1 MRRREHA
8 LRPRIRGLGLAV
20 GSGLLLIAGCVRV
33 DAAPNGIASTQLRAA
48 PPSIVIGDSLR
59 DSTGA
64 AVPVDG
70 VAYDPEGNPIPTAQ
84 FRYAYVP
91 LVPDT
96 SAGARTDTALVVD
109 SVTGAVRATSTW
121 VKSSGRIVARI
132 GTSIQLA
139 DTIAIVPRPD
149 SLVATAAQDTLRYD
163 CTDPGTFLSA
173 QDTTSGSFNAV
184 GPFTLTVRGDSAGRR
199 VGIRRWLVRWSVDS
213 VPAPIPIV
221 PRYPNGTGATA
232 GAADTGSVP
241 ALAIVPSGVDR
252 LITYDT
258 TVASGTSVGT
268 SSVRLRIR
276 PFALGPRYSADSL
289 FRVTLRASVIAGPGV
304 PVRGSPAVG
313 VFAVVLSRTST
324 PLLSDFPGY
333 PCKSP

>member
-1 MRRREHA
+1 M
-8 LRPRIRGLGLAV
+8 
-20 GSGLLLIAGCVRV
+20 
-33 DAAPNGIASTQLRAA
+33 
-48 PPSIVIGDSLR
+48 
-59 DSTGA
+59 
-64 AVPVDG
+64 
-70 VAYDPEGNPIPTAQ
+70 
-84 FRYAYVP
+84 P

-96 SAGARTDTALVVD
+96 ATGARTDTALVVD
-109 SVTGAVRATSTW
+109 SITGAVRATSTW
-121 VKSSGRIVARI
+121 VKSSGRVVARI

-163 CTDPGTFLSA
+163 CTDPGTFLTV
-173 QDTTSGSFNAV
+173 QDTLPGSFNAV

-199 VGIRRWLVRWSVDS
+199 VGVRRWLVRWSVDS

-232 GAADTGSVP
+232 GTADTGSVP

-258 TVASGTSVGT
+258 TNATGTST
-268 SSVRLRIR
+268 VRLRIR
-276 PFALGPRYSADSL
+276 PFGLGPTYSADSL

-304 PVRGSPAVG
+304 PVRASPAVG

-324 PLLSDFPGY
+324 PLLSDIPGY